1 MAYPLEASTGA
12 DAQNGAS
19 AAAQHRWVLKYGDKV
34 YGPYSFDAMK
44 AYVAE
49 GRVAEHSLLAP
60 EGTPAGATMWQY
72 AADIPLFAELFA
84 GLANETLETPAE
96 PNKSEP
102 ATVDLHDTASEQDM
116 DGEAGDAG
124 AADVP
129 ARQPAARQP
138 DIAPESSA
146 AQPAAEGQRPA
157 YGPGKGQI
165 DRRRQ
170 PDTANFLIVMDI
182 KARFTGPLEQ
192 AIMSL
197 GPAYK
202 LAPNV
207 WCVNTDATA
216 AGLLNDLSQHIG
228 RTDSMFIADTTRDRT
243 AWSSMGPEVDAKIRR
258 VWRRTY

>member
-1 MAYPLEASTGA
+1 MAYPAETSSDANASEG
-12 DAQNGAS
+12 S
-19 AAAQHRWVLKYGDKV
+19 ARQRRWVLKFGDKV
-34 YGPYSFDAMK
+34 YGPYSFEAMK
-44 AYVAE
+44 TYVAE

-60 EGTPAGATMWQY
+60 EGTPAGAAIWQH
-72 AADIPLFAELFA
+72 AVTIPAFAELLRSTA
-84 GLANETLETPAE
+84 EETGYANETDSGTPTTSNAAGAAE
-96 PNKSEP
+96 M
-102 ATVDLHDTASEQDM
+102 DDGIGDT
-116 DGEAGDAG
+116 G

-129 ARQPAARQP
+129 ARQPDASPEARVSHEIAIRQP
-138 DIAPESSA
+138 A
-146 AQPAAEGQRPA
+146 PAAEDGQRPA
-157 YGPGKGQI
+157 YGSGKGQT

-170 PDTANFLIVMDI
+170 PDSANFLIVMDI
-182 KARFTGPLEQ
+182 KARFAGPLEQ

-207 WCVNTDATA
+207 WCVNADATA

-228 RTDSMFIADTTRDRT
+228 RTDTMFIADTTRDRT